1 MRVADID
8 GAARARA
15 AVALGLRANWRQ
27 FSLLV
32 LINAFVGGMV
42 GIERTVVPLIGS
54 EEFHI
59 ASTTLVVS
67 FIVSFGVIKAFAN
80 LVSGHL
86 ADIWGRKRV
95 LVLGWLVGLPVPFM
109 IIWAPSWGWVIAA
122 NALLGVNQ
130 GLAWSMT
137 VIMKVDLVGPKSR
150 GLAVGLN
157 EFAGYLAVGV
167 TAFLTGYL
175 AAQHGLRPTPI
186 YLGVGYAIAGALLSI
201 LLVRDTRDH
210 VRLEIGDSPRE
221 ADPVGFWEVF
231 ALTSFRD
238 RNLFAASQAGLVNN
252 LNDGMSWGIFPLF
265 FAAFGL
271 GVERIG
277 ILKAVYP
284 ATWGILQVATGP
296 LSDRWGRKGLIVT
309 GMWVQAAGLFLTAA
323 TREFEFWLSG
333 SLLLGLGTA
342 MVYPSLIAA
351 VSDASHP
358 SWRARSLSVYRF
370 WRDLGYAI
378 GALSAG
384 VIADLAGLSWAI
396 GTIAA
401 LTFVS
406 GAVAAALLRERP
418 SSTLGLAQSVGPGD
432 QTERLVSAA
441 SAAAANRPAKTSS

>member
-1 MRVADID
+1 MNE
-8 GAARARA
+8 GASVSPGSTVR
-15 AVALGLRANWRQ
+15 LGLKENWRQ
-27 FSLLV
+27 FALLMLV
-32 LINAFVGGMV
+32 NAFVGGMV
-42 GIERTVVPLIGS
+42 GVERTVVPLIGS
-54 EEFHI
+54 EEFGI

-67 FIVSFGVIKAFAN
+67 FIVSFGVVKALAN
-80 LVSGHL
+80 LVSGQL
-86 ADIWGRKRV
+86 ADAWGRKRV

-122 NALLGVNQ
+122 NALLGINQ

-175 AAQHGLRPTPI
+175 ASRYGLRPAPI
-186 YLGVGYAIAGALLSI
+186 YLGMGYAVIGAVLSI

-210 VRLEIGDSPRE
+210 LRLEASAHKQQSAPISFR
-221 ADPVGFWEVF
+221 EVF

-265 FAAFGL
+265 FASFGL

-277 ILKAVYP
+277 ILKAIYP
-284 ATWGILQVATGP
+284 ATWGILQVVTGP
-296 LSDRWGRKGLIVT
+296 LSDRWGRKGLIVA
-309 GMWVQAAGLFLTAA
+309 GMWVQAGGLFLTAA
-323 TREFEFWLSG
+323 TSRFEWWLVG

-384 VIADLAGLSWAI
+384 LIADRFGLSWAI
-396 GTIAA
+396 TSIAA
-401 LTFVS
+401 LTFFS
-406 GAVAAALLRERP
+406 GAIVAVAMRE
-418 SSTLGLAQSVGPGD
+418 T
-432 QTERLVSAA
+432 
-441 SAAAANRPAKTSS
+441 AKG

>member
-1 MRVADID
+1 MNE
-8 GAARARA
+8 GASVSPGSTVR
-15 AVALGLRANWRQ
+15 LGLKENWRQ
-27 FSLLV
+27 FALLMLV
-32 LINAFVGGMV
+32 NAFVGGMV
-42 GIERTVVPLIGS
+42 GVERTVVPLIGS
-54 EEFHI
+54 EEFGI
-59 ASTTLVVS
+59 TSTTLVVS
-67 FIVSFGVIKAFAN
+67 FIVSFGVVKALAN
-80 LVSGHL
+80 LVSGQL
-86 ADIWGRKRV
+86 ADAWGRKRV

-122 NALLGVNQ
+122 NALLGINQ

-175 AAQHGLRPTPI
+175 ASRYGLRPAPI
-186 YLGVGYAIAGALLSI
+186 YLGMGYAVIGAVLSI

-210 VRLEIGDSPRE
+210 LRLEASAHKQQTAPISFR
-221 ADPVGFWEVF
+221 EVF

-265 FAAFGL
+265 FASFGL

-277 ILKAVYP
+277 ILKAIYP
-284 ATWGILQVATGP
+284 ATWGILQVVTGP
-296 LSDRWGRKGLIVT
+296 LSDRWGRKGLIVA
-309 GMWVQAAGLFLTAA
+309 GMWVQAGGLFLTAA
-323 TREFEFWLSG
+323 TSRFEWWLVG

-384 VIADLAGLSWAI
+384 LIADRFGLSWAI
-396 GTIAA
+396 TSIAA
-401 LTFVS
+401 LTFFS
-406 GAVAAALLRERP
+406 GAIVAVAMRE
-418 SSTLGLAQSVGPGD
+418 T
-432 QTERLVSAA
+432 
-441 SAAAANRPAKTSS
+441 AKG

>member
-1 MRVADID
+1 MSEAPSVSRSKDSRV
-8 GAARARA
+8 R
-15 AVALGLRANWRQ
+15 LGLKENWRQ
-27 FSLLV
+27 FALLI

-42 GIERTVVPLIGS
+42 GMERTVVPLIGT
-54 EEFHI
+54 EEFGI
-59 ASTTLVVS
+59 TSTTLVVS
-67 FIVSFGVIKAFAN
+67 FIVSFGVIKALAN
-80 LVSGHL
+80 LVSGQL
-86 ADIWGRKRV
+86 ADAWGRKRV

-109 IIWAPSWGWVIAA
+109 IIWAPSWGWIIAA
-122 NALLGVNQ
+122 NALLGINQ

-175 AAQHGLRPTPI
+175 ASRYGLRPVPI
-186 YLGVGYAIAGALLSI
+186 YLGIGYAVLGALLSI
-201 LLVRDTRDH
+201 TLIRDTRDH
-210 VRLEIGDSPRE
+210 VRLEASASSKQSTPMSFRE
-221 ADPVGFWEVF
+221 IFV
-231 ALTSFRD
+231 LTSFRD

-265 FAAFGL
+265 FASFGL

-284 ATWGILQVATGP
+284 ATWGILQIATGP
-296 LSDRWGRKGLIVT
+296 LSDRWGRKGLIVA
-309 GMWVQAAGLFLTAA
+309 GMWIQSAGLFLTAA
-323 TREFEFWLSG
+323 TRQFEWWLVG

-358 SWRARSLSVYRF
+358 TWRARSLSVYRF

-384 VIADLAGLSWAI
+384 IIADIFGMAWAI
-396 GTIAA
+396 GTIAT
-401 LTFVS
+401 LTFLS
-406 GAVAAALLRERP
+406 GAFVALMMREKARG
-418 SSTLGLAQSVGPGD
+418 GLDVAQSIELDVGV
-432 QTERLVSAA
+432 QTGLKSRDAISLLPTNTKS
-441 SAAAANRPAKTSS
+441 